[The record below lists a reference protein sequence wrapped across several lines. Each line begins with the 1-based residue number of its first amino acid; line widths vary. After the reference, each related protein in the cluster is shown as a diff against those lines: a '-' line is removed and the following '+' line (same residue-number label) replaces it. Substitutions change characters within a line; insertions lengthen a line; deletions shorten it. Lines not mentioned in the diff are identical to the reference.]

1 MGNIPVLKPSEVSAI
16 LVMKQRYQFLAVVAA
31 LTIGIAAAAESSAIT
46 DAASAILAAK
56 RYTKASCNAVTPC
69 SYKAQREGR
78 QWRVAVKLT
87 KRNSPRGAARPYAGG
102 DMFLYF
108 DPQGHLIRR
117 LGGE

>member
-16 LVMKQRYQFLAVVAA
+16 LVMKQRHKFLATAAA
-31 LTIGIAAAAESSAIT
+31 LAIGIAAAESSAIT
-46 DAASAILAAK
+46 DAAAAVLAAK

-69 SYKAQREGR
+69 TNKAQREGR

-87 KRNSPRGAARPYAGG
+87 KRNSSRGAARPYAGG